1 MSLAPALVLVGGFLG
16 AGKTSLI
23 LAASRVL
30 VSQGKRAA
38 VILNDQGDELV
49 DTKLA
54 GRHGVLAGQ
63 VTGGCFCCRFSDLI
77 DAAERLRAFDPDVIF
92 AEAVGSCTD
101 ITATTVR
108 PLLRDYGQSFQVAP
122 FTVVVDPWARQD
134 DPELRFLFEQ
144 QIAEADLVVASKSD
158 LGQSGDG
165 RRSLSSLTG
174 EGVAEWLDEV
184 LSGGLLAG
192 THPIHVDYER
202 YARAEAA
209 LAWLNCRVAARCRTP
224 LSPAL
229 LAGPLLDRLDAA
241 LSEAGIRIV
250 HLKLLDESAS
260 GYIKAAICSNG
271 QEPAVEGMLDAS
283 PAREHEIL
291 LNIRAAGDPEV
302 LRTIVEREFRALPV
316 RLEWRAMQSFRPAPP
331 QPQNPTGAEL
341 LRHAGSTPPPQ
352 PR

>member
-63 VTGGCFCCRFSDLI
+63 VTGGCFCCRFSDLV

-108 PLLRDYGQSFQVAP
+108 PLLRDYGQSFRVAP
-122 FTVVVDPWARQD
+122 FTVVVDPRARHE

-144 QIAEADLVVASKSD
+144 QIAEADLVVESKSD

-184 LSGGLLAG
+184 RSAG
-192 THPIHVDYER
+192 F
-202 YARAEAA
+202 
-209 LAWLNCRVAARCRTP
+209 L
-224 LSPAL
+224 
-229 LAGPLLDRLDAA
+229 
-241 LSEAGIRIV
+241 
-250 HLKLLDESAS
+250 
-260 GYIKAAICSNG
+260 
-271 QEPAVEGMLDAS
+271 
-283 PAREHEIL
+283 
-291 LNIRAAGDPEV
+291 
-302 LRTIVEREFRALPV
+302 RALIRFMSITSGV
-316 RLEWRAMQSFRPAPP
+316 RVPRRR
-331 QPQNPTGAEL
+331 
-341 LRHAGSTPPPQ
+341 LRGSTAGLPHGAGLPYRLPCCPAHCWTASTRHS
-352 PR
+352 PRQVSGLSI